1 MSLIL
6 VLETATPVCSVAL
19 ARNGELLSLSES
31 TAPNAHAGVITS
43 FIENLFREAA
53 LSYSDLDAV
62 AVSKGPGSYTGLRI
76 GVATAKGLC
85 YALDKPL
92 LAIPTLEAMASG
104 MLRDEG
110 RGAKD
115 EGRGTKAAVGLLY
128 CPMIDARRME
138 VYCAL
143 YDEHLR
149 EVRPTEAVIVNEHS
163 FEELQNNQP
172 ILFAGNGAAKCKET
186 LSGSPNALFLD
197 HFRPSARFLT
207 GLAEERFRKTQ
218 FEDLAYFEP
227 FYLKD
232 FIAGIPKVKG
242 LK

>member
-31 TAPNAHAGVITS
+31 TAPNAHAGVITL
-43 FIENLFREAA
+43 FIEKLFRETA

-62 AVSKGPGSYTGLRI
+62 AVSMGPGSYTGLRI

-104 MLRDEG
+104 ML
-110 RGAKD
+110 KD
-115 EGRGTKAAVGLLY
+115 EGRGTKAGSGMLY

-138 VYCAL
+138 VYCAV

-163 FEELQNNQP
+163 FEELLNNQP
-172 ILFAGNGAAKCKET
+172 LLFAGNGEAKCKET
-186 LSGSPNALFLD
+186 LSGSSNALFLD